1 MGEMGDSAYLFE
13 GNLNERENSGFCGLE
28 FK

>member
-1 MGEMGDSAYLFE
+1 MGDMGNSANLFE
-13 GNLNERENSGFCGLE
+13 GNLNERENPGFYGLE